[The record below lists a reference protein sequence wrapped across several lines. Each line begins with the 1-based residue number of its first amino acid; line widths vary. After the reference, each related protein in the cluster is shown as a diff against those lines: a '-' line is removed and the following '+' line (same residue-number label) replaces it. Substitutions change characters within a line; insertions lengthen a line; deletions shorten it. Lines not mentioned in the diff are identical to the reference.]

1 MAMTEAEIDA
11 LLSEPMISVI
21 GTVDAKGRPAQAPVW
36 HAWRDGAALVLT
48 DRKSRKWRNIEANPN
63 VSLVVDTKSAPYRA
77 VIVEGT
83 AEAVDMDYVTLLREV
98 AIHYL
103 GEKRG
108 EAYAKASTATPENSV
123 VVRIVP
129 RRTISWA
136 Y

>member
-11 LLSEPMISVI
+11 LLSEPMISI
-21 GTVDAKGRPAQAPVW
+21 LGTVDAKGRPAQAPVW
-36 HAWRDGAALVLT
+36 HAWRDGAALILT
-48 DRKSRKWRNIEANPN
+48 DRASRKWRNIEANPN
-63 VSLVVDTKSAPYRA
+63 VSLVVDTKTPPYRA
-77 VIVEGT
+77 VILEGA
-83 AEAVDMDYVTLLREV
+83 AEAYDTDYVALLREV

-103 GEKRG
+103 GERRG
-108 EAYAKASTATPENSV
+108 HAYADASTATPESGV